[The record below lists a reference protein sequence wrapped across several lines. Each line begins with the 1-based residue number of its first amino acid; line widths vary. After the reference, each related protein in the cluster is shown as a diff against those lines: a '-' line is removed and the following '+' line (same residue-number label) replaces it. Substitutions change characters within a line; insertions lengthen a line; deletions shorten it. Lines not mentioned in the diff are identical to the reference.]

1 MKSSLRA
8 RQGSLSR
15 AFTLIELLVVIAII
29 AILIAL
35 LLPAVQ
41 QAREAARRSQC
52 QNNLKQI
59 GLAMHNYHDV
69 YGGFAPGY
77 ISDWATANGFTG
89 TEYCT
94 WAWGASILPQLEQ
107 GALFNALEV
116 GTVRTMAAVDSA
128 NAKQKLPQLATPVSV
143 FMCPSDDG
151 PAVPAAGVAQGLRRA
166 SDGAWQPVAKSNYI
180 GVNTTRRWHIGG
192 RMTGVDSNT
201 RNQWGAGPGAN
212 FDPNGVFFR
221 DRSIKI
227 GDITDGSSNTLM
239 VGERRY
245 SFNSPATGLA
255 VVCRAGI
262 FIGQELSNE
271 QLTLHRSLGTL
282 AVAVNST
289 DQTTCIRGFAS
300 PHVGGLYFLFGDG
313 GVRFISQNID
323 HKIPDYAVAPPDP
336 VDSTLERLGSRN
348 DGQPVG
354 EF

>member
-1 MKSSLRA
+1 MRLRLA
-8 RQGSLSR
+8 GDCRSR
-15 AFTLIELLVVIAII
+15 SAFTLIELLVVIAII

-41 QAREAARRSQC
+41 HAREAARRSAC
-52 QNNLKQI
+52 QNNLKQL

-77 ISDWATANGFTG
+77 VSDWATANGYVAPNFNA
-89 TEYCT
+89 

-107 GALFNALEV
+107 GPLYNQLEV
-116 GTVRTMAAVDSA
+116 GIVRINDAVEPSHPR
-128 NAKQKLPQLATPVSV
+128 QKTRELATPVPV
-143 FMCPSDDG
+143 FICPSDDG
-151 PAVPAAGVAQGLRRA
+151 PAVPAAGTAQPLRRP
-166 SDGAWQPVAKSNYI
+166 SDSGWVATAKSNYI

-192 RMTGVDSNT
+192 RMTGPDSNT
-201 RNQWGAGPGAN
+201 TNQWGAGPGPN
-212 FDPNGVFFR
+212 HNPNGIFFR
-221 DRSIKI
+221 DRAVKI

-239 VGERRY
+239 IGERRF
-245 SFNSPATGLA
+245 SFNNPATNLA

-262 FIGQELSNE
+262 WVGHEMENE

-300 PHVGGLYFLFGDG
+300 PHVGGLYFLFADG

-323 HKIPDYAVAPPDP
+323 HRIPDYTVQPPDP